1 MKKIFTLLAGVLL
14 AIGAQAQTTY
24 NLGGLQIA
32 DFTLGDAFEDGGT
45 WTDDSGTYGGAEG
58 QAYPCISYTKKDKD
72 NWSDLVLNGTPII
85 FQYKNSGAK
94 DKFYRLFPNFFYS
107 NGKPSRITVTGLTAG
122 QVVTFLAAGKNSDG
136 CMFSEVENCSP
147 DEGNPTDPVGKEMDP
162 ANFTAF
168 KFTALA
174 DGSITVAETNAGFHL
189 ASITIEDGSGTVT
202 PVDPTA
208 PTHWDFTVT
217 SDADKAALAADTDNW
232 TYSESNN
239 RYSNA
244 VDFEKDT
251 DYELIAG
258 NSILEGFAGL
268 VVGRDGG
275 SIAAGNVRIDVD
287 KRFQI
292 NASNGYIKLLNMA
305 KDDIIYIHF
314 ASASTSE
321 EARTLTI
328 NNGVADDPSTLTSSL
343 NTDEKIAKI
352 TVSANGDVKITQ
364 SKGVNFYQIFV
375 NTDDMP
381 TNINATLNDKR
392 EMTNDKVIYDLAG
405 RRVDANYHGVVI
417 MNGKKVVNK

>member
-24 NLGGLQIA
+24 NLGGLTVA
-32 DFTLGDAFEDGGT
+32 DFTLGDDFVEGDT
-45 WTDDSGTYGGAEG
+45 WTDESGSYGGSEG
-58 QAYPCISYTKKDKD
+58 QAYSTISYIKKD
-72 NWSDLVLNGTPII
+72 NANYSDLVLNGKPIV
-85 FQYKNSGAK
+85 FHYKNSSEK
-94 DKFYRLFPNFFYS
+94 KRFFRLFPNFFYAD
-107 NGKPSRITVTGLTAG
+107 GKGTRITVSGLAAG
-122 QVVTFLAAGKNSDG
+122 QVVTFLAAGKNDTG
-136 CMFSEVENCSP
+136 CLFSEVENCSA
-147 DEGNPTDPVGKEMDP
+147 DAGNPSEAVGKEMDP
-162 ANFTAF
+162 ANFTEF
-168 KFTALA
+168 KFTVLA
-174 DGSITVAETNAGFHL
+174 DGSITIAETSAGFHL
-189 ASITIEDGSGTVT
+189 ASIKIEDASGIIT
-202 PVDPTA
+202 PADPTA

-275 SIAAGNVRIDVD
+275 SIAAGNVRVDVD

-417 MNGKKVVNK
+417 MNGKKVVK